1 MVASKTIKFFLLCAT
16 VITIVLSRLNL
27 NSICIVL
34 LTATWLAEGDYK
46 NKLNLLRKDKLFI
59 AYVLYLVLQIA
70 GTTLSDDIKVGWKE
84 IESKLGFLAIP
95 LIFCSESFTDINLRR
110 RLMFVFSISLT
121 LAAGYCLGAAAL
133 RYFVSSDETVFFYH
147 QLVSPLDHHAVYFA
161 VFTFISLVFLMREG
175 KDHPLLKKNK
185 IGYITWIVFYLF
197 LLFLLSSKLV
207 LFITVAYILYS
218 LIASVQSAKAK
229 IWRPVIA
236 GLSILLI
243 ITVISFTNNPVKKR
257 FVDLK
262 GDIELLSLNK
272 YTDNMYFNG
281 WQLRLLLWRFTFEI
295 IRDKNAW
302 LTGVGPTNDQQALE
316 KKYLDMGLYS
326 GLESRGDRGYLEFNC
341 HNQFLQ
347 SSLQCGIPGLL
358 VFLIWCVIVLYNV
371 IRKREPVLTWMSIII
386 FAFCLTESV
395 FERQYG
401 MVLTTLF
408 PLLYLYSNKPVR
420 HKSQ

>member
-1 MVASKTIKFFLLCAT
+1 MVALKTIKFFLLCAA
-16 VITIVLSRLNL
+16 VVTIVLSRLNL

-34 LTATWLAEGDYK
+34 LTAIWLAERDYK
-46 NKLNLLRKDKLFI
+46 NKLNLLKKDKLFI

-70 GTTLSDDIKVGWKE
+70 GTALSDDIKVGWKE

-95 LIFCSESFTDINLRR
+95 LMFCSGSFTDINLRR
-110 RLMFVFSISLT
+110 KLMFVFSITVT

-161 VFTFISLVFLMREG
+161 VYTFISLVFLMREG
-175 KDHPLLKKNK
+175 KEHPWLKKNK
-185 IGYITWIVFYLF
+185 IVYITWIAFYLF
-197 LLFLLSSKLV
+197 LLFLLSSKMV
-207 LFITVAYILYS
+207 LFITVVYMLYS
-218 LIASVQSAKAK
+218 LSKSVEGANAK

-243 ITVISFTNNPVKKR
+243 IAAISFTNNPVKKR
-257 FVDLK
+257 FADLK
-262 GDIELLSLNK
+262 GDIELLSLSK
-272 YTDNMYFNG
+272 YTDAMYFNG

-295 IRDKNAW
+295 IRDKNVW

-316 KKYLDMGLYS
+316 KKYLDMGVYS

-347 SSLQCGIPGLL
+347 STLQCGIPGLL
-358 VFLIWCVIVLYNV
+358 VFLAWCVIFLYQV
-371 IRKREPVLTWMSIII
+371 VRKREPVLTWMSIII
-386 FAFCLTESV
+386 LAFCLTESV

-408 PLLYLYSNKPVR
+408 PLLYLYTTNPVPG
-420 HKSQ
+420 KSQ